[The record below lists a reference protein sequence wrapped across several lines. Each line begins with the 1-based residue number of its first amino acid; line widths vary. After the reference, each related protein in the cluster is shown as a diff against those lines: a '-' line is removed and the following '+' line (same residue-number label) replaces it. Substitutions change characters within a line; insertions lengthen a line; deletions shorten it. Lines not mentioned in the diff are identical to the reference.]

1 MDDSLK
7 NITIA
12 ASSHEISHWFC
23 LVCFGLCGKCE
34 KHEANAPPS
43 AFRPLPPAKA
53 RPQPVKP
60 GGLYLLTRKRAMTP
74 GYSLEH
80 QAQRKM

>member
-23 LVCFGLCGKCE
+23 LVCFGLCGKSE
-34 KHEANAPPS
+34 KHEGNAPPLFLH
-43 AFRPLPPAKA
+43 APTPAKA
-53 RPQPVKP
+53 W
-60 GGLYLLTRKRAMTP
+60 A
-74 GYSLEH
+74 SDI
-80 QAQRKM
+80 